1 MGSEQQFLDT
11 EFKLFSKRFGGATRS
26 TPPFTHTGVHYS
38 ITDRGWKMDQD
49 VFCQKL
55 KPFYIPKDRKQREKW
70 LLRLNVEEP
79 SPRTNKRICL
89 RHFRTLD
96 IKKGVKRVH
105 LKDNVHT
112 LHPSTETD

>member
-1 MGSEQQFLDT
+1 MKQDFFVFQIYQLCHALEPVMAKCYACHQSGG
-11 EFKLFSKRFGGATRS
+11 RF
-26 TPPFTHTGVHYS
+26 Y
-38 ITDRGWKMDQD
+38 
-49 VFCQKL
+49 L
-55 KPFYIPKDRKQREKW
+55 PKDRQQRQKW

-105 LKDNVHT
+105 LKDNVRSAYASYSASQHRNPGCS
-112 LHPSTETD
+112 LVRCSP

>member
-1 MGSEQQFLDT
+1 MKQDFFVFQIYQLCHALEPVMAKCYACHQSGG
-11 EFKLFSKRFGGATRS
+11 RF
-26 TPPFTHTGVHYS
+26 Y
-38 ITDRGWKMDQD
+38 
-49 VFCQKL
+49 L
-55 KPFYIPKDRKQREKW
+55 PKDRQQRQKW